1 MSFVD
6 TVLTL
11 LLNFQKLE
19 SWLSNQFFNVYP
31 CHHDLKFVVISAL
44 QSGVKLHHYLILI
57 SQQNTLAYAF
67 ITTFIKQMQN
77 RENQK
82 LDIFE
87 GLKKLSDVITNKQS
101 SLRASLNRSDSQKS
115 CRILHDRSSQSS
127 QLFSVCVSAK
137 KMPRL
142 LTRGAKFN

>member
-44 QSGVKLHHYLILI
+44 QSGVKLHHYL
-57 SQQNTLAYAF
+57 TLKRKPKAWHF
-67 ITTFIKQMQN
+67 WGTQEIIGCNHKQTEQS
-77 RENQK
+77 
-82 LDIFE
+82 E
-87 GLKKLSDVITNKQS
+87 GQS
-101 SLRASLNRSDSQKS
+101 
-115 CRILHDRSSQSS
+115 
-127 QLFSVCVSAK
+127 
-137 KMPRL
+137 
-142 LTRGAKFN
+142 

>member
-44 QSGVKLHHYLILI
+44 QSGVKLHHYLTLI
-57 SQQNTLAYAF
+57 SQQNTHAY
-67 ITTFIKQMQN
+67 TSTFIKQMQN

-82 LDIFE
+82 LGIFE

-101 SLRASLNRSDSQKS
+101 SLRASLNRQSDSEK
-115 CRILHDRSSQSS
+115 
-127 QLFSVCVSAK
+127 
-137 KMPRL
+137 
-142 LTRGAKFN
+142 